1 MNPQSNDDPETK
13 ELLLF
18 LENLDGIESWIK
30 SDHVLNLFTE
40 VDGKLP
46 GDKERMTGPIRQF
59 LNLDPEEQMLFAVG
73 RRSHRFATIEDLNDP
88 VRRGHAMDICNQFG
102 ATVNNMDQI
111 IDTIMQRF
119 I

>member
-1 MNPQSNDDPETK
+1 MGKVDTAR

-18 LENLDGIESWIK
+18 LENLEGIHSRIK

-40 VDGKLP
+40 IDGKLP
-46 GDKERMTGPIRQF
+46 DDKKRMTGPIKLF

-73 RRSHRFATIEDLNDP
+73 RRSHRFAAVEDLNNP
-88 VRRGHAMDICNQFG
+88 MRRGYAMDIRRQFG
-102 ATVNNMDQI
+102 ATVDNVDEI
-111 IDTIMQRF
+111 IDAIMQRF